1 MFQNGICAQY
11 IVLLWRKTAAELSIT
26 DDDMFRMRLNIKE
39 SKRAELTMS
48 AMDRTTDRI
57 TESSGNIANVLD
69 DLVAEL
75 TERQRLIVKRFI
87 LTGSKNVLENV
98 LETSASLAEYFHVN
112 ERTIRRDLKV
122 LQSKGIIRRIGPDN
136 GGHWEI
142 IEK

>member
-1 MFQNGICAQY
+1 
-11 IVLLWRKTAAELSIT
+11 
-26 DDDMFRMRLNIKE
+26 MFRIRLNIKE

-48 AMDRTTDRI
+48 ATDRTTDRI

-69 DLVAEL
+69 DLMAEL

-87 LTGSKNVLENV
+87 STGSKNVLENV

-122 LQSKGIIRRIGPDN
+122 LQSKGIIRRVGPTK